1 MVRLY
6 NVICLLLF
14 VFASYAQSYQEIYKT
29 YTTQQEQGLYKE
41 SRETGFQILTKF
53 PKEITQDPIRYA
65 DVSNTIGNF
74 YYTQNKFD
82 SAYANFSKAVNLVY
96 SVKADTSFDYAFYL
110 QNAAATLS
118 ANGNYQLA
126 EKYFLVALPR
136 LANFLNASSFE
147 YTIFYKQ
154 YVDMKI
160 EMGDYE
166 AAKPLNNALIHYFKM
181 TKGEKDTYYLN
192 CLNNEARIFQ
202 GQGDYNNASKIYLQ
216 ILDAQTK
223 YLASDTLNIA
233 TGYNNAAE
241 CFRMMGKYEI
251 AEPYYFKALE
261 LYQQLYKNYSE
272 HKASVLNNMGLLYKA
287 KSNYA
292 QSEKCFLQS
301 LENYQGVNY
310 QNTIDF
316 ANPLNN
322 LGDLYRMM
330 GNYKKA
336 VQYCELAVE
345 IRKNTSGEDHEY
357 YANAI
362 TNLALLY
369 MDFNYYDEAEQL
381 LLKAEKIY
389 KEKLG
394 ETHLRYANSLNSLSS
409 LYIRKKEYTKALAYK
424 NQCLQLMEKTGAAK
438 TDRYALYLDGK
449 AGIESALGKY
459 DDAIKTCKLAAN
471 IFKTNFGAQNYN
483 YIDML
488 FSIATINED
497 AANYKEARNYYL
509 QSMLAYK
516 KIIHD
521 NFVSMSEEEKVNFYY
536 QFSARFETFYNFA
549 FKHGKDKAFVNDD
562 SLKLT
567 LFNVRLTDK
576 SMLLNESNQLYK
588 NIQNNKDTTIQ
599 KTFTLWLEQKKYLQ
613 DLYKYSN
620 DELTKNNIDLDSE
633 EDYKNTL
640 EKQLN
645 QSVVAFKDVR
655 TETNVFTQLTKQ
667 LKPNELAIEVIRTE
681 TTISDQKTQITY
693 GALLIGKDYKTP
705 KLITLDSC
713 AYFDSLF
720 VEHYKNAIQS
730 QTQDLLS
737 YNRFYKAIEKHT
749 QGIIAI
755 YFSAD
760 GVYQKL
766 NPYTLYNPSTQ
777 KYLLES
783 MEITQVSSLKD
794 LLQKEQTPTSTKSI
808 ALFGFPEYELKS
820 KPADKKKLEE
830 SLVTRFGF
838 SEFPELPGT
847 KKETEDIS
855 NLFKQNKWDAKL
867 YLSNQASEEKIKQ
880 QNNPGVL
887 HIATHGFFLPD
898 EELTDEKTYGFS
910 TEQAKQNPLLR
921 CGLIMAGAAT
931 YATDSTLNN
940 KDDGI
945 LTAYEASLLNLQN
958 TELVTLSACETGL
971 GDLVNGQGVY
981 GLQRAFLTAG
991 AKSILMSLWE
1001 VDDAATQELMT
1012 EFYKDWLQ
1020 NYTLNNKRTS
1030 LRKAQLSIK
1039 QKYPNPLFWG
1049 AFVMIGK

>member
-1 MVRLY
+1 MIRLH
-6 NVICLLLF
+6 NAICLLLF
-14 VFASYAQSYQEIYKT
+14 VSASYAQSYQEVYKT

-41 SRETGFQILTKF
+41 SRETGFQILKKF

-65 DVSNTIGNF
+65 DVSNSIGNHYF
-74 YYTQNKFD
+74 EQNKFD

-126 EKYFLVALPR
+126 EKYFLVSLPR

-147 YTIFYKQ
+147 YTVFYKQ

-160 EMGDYE
+160 EMGDYG
-166 AAKPLNNALIHYFKM
+166 AAKPLNDALIHYFKM
-181 TKGEKDTYYLN
+181 TKGENDTYYLN
-192 CLNNEARIFQ
+192 CLNNQARIYQ

-223 YLASDTLNIA
+223 YLAGDTLNIA

-241 CFRMMGKYEI
+241 CFRMMGNYEI

-261 LYQQLYKNYSE
+261 LYRQLYKNYSE

-301 LENYQGVNY
+301 IENYQGVNY

-345 IRKNTSGEDHEY
+345 IRKNTSGENHEY

-369 MDFNYYDEAEQL
+369 MDFNYYDDAEQL

-389 KEKLG
+389 KERLG

-409 LYIRKKEYTKALAYK
+409 LYIRKKDYTKALSYK
-424 NQCLQLMEKTGAAK
+424 NQCLQLMEKTGASK

-459 DDAIKTCKLAAN
+459 DDAIKTCKLAAD

-488 FSIATINED
+488 YSIATINED

-516 KIIHD
+516 KIISD
-521 NFVSMSEEEKVNFYY
+521 NFISMSEEEKVNFYY
-536 QFSARFETFYNFA
+536 QFAARFETFYNFG
-549 FKHGKDKAFVNDD
+549 FKHCKDKDFINDD

-576 SMLLNESNQLYK
+576 SMLLNESNQLFK
-588 NIQNNKDTTIQ
+588 NLLNSKDSTI
-599 KTFTLWLEQKKYLQ
+599 KNTFTQWLEQKRYLQ
-613 DLYKYSN
+613 DLYKYSHE
-620 DELTKNNIDLDSE
+620 ELTKNNIDLINE
-633 EDYKNTL
+633 EELKNTL

-645 QSVVAFKDVR
+645 EKAVIFKEVTKETNSFTKITKALLPTELAVEIIR
-655 TETNVFTQLTKQ
+655 TETNDPK
-667 LKPNELAIEVIRTE
+667 N
-681 TTISDQKTQITY
+681 STQITY
-693 GALLIGKDYKTP
+693 GALLIGKNYTAP

-713 AYFDSLF
+713 AFFDSLF
-720 VEHYKNAIQS
+720 IEQYKNNIQS
-730 QTQDLLS
+730 QTLDVLS
-737 YNRFYKAIEKHT
+737 YQRFYKALEKYT
-749 QGIIAI
+749 QNITSI
-755 YFSAD
+755 YFSPD
-760 GVYQKL
+760 GVFQKL
-766 NPYTLYNPSTQ
+766 NLYTLFNPETKQ
-777 KYLLES
+777 YLLEKA
-783 MEITQVSSLKD
+783 EITQVSSLNDILKKQSD
-794 LLQKEQTPTSTKSI
+794 ISQNKAI
-808 ALFGFPEYELKS
+808 ALFGFPEYEFKS
-820 KPADKKKLEE
+820 NHSDKKKLEE
-830 SLVTRFGF
+830 SLVSRFGF
-838 SEFPELPGT
+838 NEFPELPGT
-847 KKETEDIS
+847 KKETEDIAK
-855 NLFKQNKWDAKL
+855 LFKQNNWATNLFLENKA
-867 YLSNQASEEKIKQ
+867 AEEVVKQ
-880 QNNPGVL
+880 QREPTIL

-898 EELTDEKTYGFS
+898 ADLQDEKTFGFS

-931 YATDSTLNN
+931 YATDTSLSN

-945 LTAYEASLLNLQN
+945 LTAYEASLLNLQH

-991 AKSILMSLWE
+991 AKSVLMSLWE
-1001 VDDAATQELMT
+1001 VDDTATQELMT
-1012 EFYKDWLQ
+1012 TFYSDWLK
-1020 NYTLNNKRTS
+1020 NYTLNNKRAS
-1030 LRKAQLSIK
+1030 LRKAQLTIK
-1039 QKYPNPLFWG
+1039 QKYPHPLFWG